1 MSQGPRAGGADGAG
15 GAGGAPAAPRPLLHQ
30 QGLVRPTQ
38 ARRSLAWS
46 IAVPPGTPALRLRL
60 AFRPDRSG
68 GVRNLLTLSL
78 FDPHGFRG
86 AGHRHLPRQEV
97 LLSPGWATP
106 GFVAGPLPGGEWTV
120 EIDVHCALPSEEG
133 GVSYD
138 LQVDAL
144 PAAPPGPSDLPAP
157 YAATPVTTTPG
168 GQPRWLRG
176 DLHVHTTHSD
186 GSWTVEDVVRAARAR
201 GLDFIAVTDHNT
213 SSVTPFVARAVAAGG
228 PGLLCIPGMELTTYY
243 GHANALG
250 IPDWI
255 DWRVARPE
263 GALEIPGEHEAGEP
277 DPGLV
282 TGTMAAAAAEVH
294 RLGGTFV
301 VNHPRATGYPH
312 CTGCRWE
319 FGDQSAEYVDALEVW
334 NGPWVRSYAGGGGQN
349 LEALALWDAWLNAGR
364 RIPAVAGS
372 DGHVAPRRPESQGLT
387 CVYATPDPQSI
398 LAAVREGMSYLS
410 CGPVLVQRDPPLGEP
425 LPAGAGAITA
435 TLDGLPGPADVY
447 LVAGG
452 QRAARRVVQ
461 PEEAGDLTFSLPD
474 PPEAWYRLEV
484 YRQGGADLLALTN
497 PVFRA

>member
-1 MSQGPRAGGADGAG
+1 VPAGA
-15 GAGGAPAAPRPLLHQ
+15 RTLLHR
-30 QGLVRPTQ
+30 QGLVTPLQ
-38 ARRSLAWS
+38 ARRSIAWTM
-46 IAVPPGTPALRLRL
+46 AVPPGTPALRLRL
-60 AFRPDRSG
+60 AFRPDRSA

-144 PAAPPGPSDLPAP
+144 PATPPGPPRSATAPPAP
-157 YAATPVTTTPG
+157 HTASPLPDAAG
-168 GQPRWLRG
+168 ARPRWLRG
-176 DLHVHTTHSD
+176 DLHLHTTHSD
-186 GSWTVEDVVRAARAR
+186 GQWTVEDVVRSARAR
-201 GLDFIAVTDHNT
+201 GLDFIAATDHNT
-213 SSVTPFVARAVAAGG
+213 TSVTRFVARAVAAGG

-255 DWRVARPE
+255 DWRVARPA
-263 GALEIPGEHEAGEP
+263 GALELPGEAEAGEP

-282 TGTMAAAAAEVH
+282 TGTMAAAAAAVH

-301 VNHPRATGYPH
+301 INHPCATGYPH

-319 FGDQSAEYVDALEVW
+319 FGDQSAEYADLLEVW
-334 NGPWVRSYAGGGGQN
+334 NGSWVRSYAGGGQQN
-349 LEALALWDAWLNAGR
+349 LEALALWDAWLNAGW

-372 DGHVAPRRPESQGLT
+372 DGHVPPRRPESLGLT
-387 CVYATPDPQSI
+387 CVYAAPDPRSI
-398 LAAVREGMSYLS
+398 LEAVRAGLSYLS
-410 CGPVLVQRDPPLGEP
+410 CGPGLVLRDPPLGEP
-425 LPAGAGAITA
+425 LPAGASAITT
-435 TLDGLPGPADVY
+435 TLDGLPGPVDVY
-447 LVAGG
+447 LVAAGE
-452 QRAARRVVQ
+452 RVARRVVE
-461 PEEAGDLTFSLPD
+461 PEAAGDLTFSLPD
-474 PPEAWYRLEV
+474 PPAAWYRLEV

-497 PVFRA
+497 PIFRA

>member
-1 MSQGPRAGGADGAG
+1 M
-15 GAGGAPAAPRPLLHQ
+15 
-30 QGLVRPTQ
+30 
-38 ARRSLAWS
+38 
-46 IAVPPGTPALRLRL
+46 
-60 AFRPDRSG
+60 
-68 GVRNLLTLSL
+68 RNLLTLSL

-97 LLSPGWATP
+97 LLSPAWATP

-133 GVSYD
+133 GVQLRPAGGRPPRRAARPPSPLLRLSLRLSLRYGPAG
-138 LQVDAL
+138 AL
-144 PAAPPGPSDLPAP
+144 RRLLPCATAAGAR
-157 YAATPVTTTPG
+157 
-168 GQPRWLRG
+168 PRWLRG
-176 DLHVHTTHSD
+176 DLHLHTTHSD
-186 GSWTVEDVVRAARAR
+186 GQWTVEDVVRSARAR

-263 GALEIPGEHEAGEP
+263 GALELPGEAEAGEP

-301 VNHPRATGYPH
+301 INHPRATGYPH

-319 FGDQSAEYVDALEVW
+319 FGDQSAEYADLLEVW
-334 NGPWVRSYAGGGGQN
+334 NGPWVRNYPGGGQQN
-349 LEALALWDAWLNAGR
+349 LEALALWDAWLNAGW

-372 DGHVAPRRPESQGLT
+372 DGHVPPRRPESLGLT
-387 CVYATPDPQSI
+387 CVYAAPDPQSI
-398 LAAVREGMSYLS
+398 LAAVRAGLSYLS
-410 CGPVLVQRDPPLGEP
+410 CGPGLVLRDPPLGSP
-425 LPAGAGAITA
+425 SPRAPAPSPPPWTGCRGRWTSTSWPQGRGSPGGWSSRKRPA
-435 TLDGLPGPADVY
+435 T
-447 LVAGG
+447 
-452 QRAARRVVQ
+452 
-461 PEEAGDLTFSLPD
+461 
-474 PPEAWYRLEV
+474 
-484 YRQGGADLLALTN
+484 
-497 PVFRA
+497 